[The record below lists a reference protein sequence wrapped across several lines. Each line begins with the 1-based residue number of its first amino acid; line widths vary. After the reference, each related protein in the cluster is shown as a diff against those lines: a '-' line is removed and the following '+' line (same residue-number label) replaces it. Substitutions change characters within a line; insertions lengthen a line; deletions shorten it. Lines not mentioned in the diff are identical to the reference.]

1 MKICIVSAYFY
12 PVKGGAENH
21 MYFIAQELIK
31 RGHEVEVFVSD
42 SSHEGKI
49 WKKEEIIDKIKVK
62 RFKTWFKISFSGMF
76 FPGLYNAVKNSDADI
91 FHVHGYRHP
100 FNFVFWFTKKP
111 CFLTPHWPV
120 YKGQRKN
127 WQQFIVD
134 SVDKYLG
141 SYIFS
146 KFSKVCVVTEL

>member
-21 MYFIAQELIK
+21 IYFIAQELIR

-49 WKKEEIIDKIKVK
+49 EKKEEIIDKIKIK

-76 FPGLYNAVKNSDADI
+76 FPGLFNAVKDSDADI

-120 YKGQRKN
+120 YKGLRN
-127 WQQFIVD
+127 
-134 SVDKYLG
+134 KYLDL
-141 SYIFS
+141 FVDLFD
-146 KFSKVCVVTEL
+146 KFFGKYLLNKF